1 MKNPKMSEQRE
12 PLEDSGVRPR
22 IDESDLAV
30 IITGAA
36 LSVPGVTSMSAR
48 FTDVLIDS
56 VPGMESESPG
66 VRITENARGISVDLY
81 VNVGYGVRIPE
92 AAWEIQNAVSRT
104 VREIT
109 GIRLRAVNIH
119 VQGVERQGGAK
130 EEQA

>member
-1 MKNPKMSEQRE
+1 MKNETRSPE
-12 PLEDSGVRPR
+12 SGSGRAR

-36 LSVPGVTSMSAR
+36 LSVPGVSSMSAR
-48 FTDVLIDS
+48 LTDVLIDS
-56 VPGMESESPG
+56 VPGMESETPG
-66 VRITENARGISVDLY
+66 VRITENARGVTADLY
-81 VNVGYGVRIPE
+81 VNIRYGTRIPE

-119 VQGVERQGGAK
+119 VQGVEPEDGAE